1 MLLPKLNCPWHD
13 GKLQQ
18 DDNVTQLFCLQT
30 AQEDLSRTM
39 TPEFKVLRDEQ
50 KRRIPTSRYLSQYLS
65 NPKETMEKYKEFIVN
80 RELPELIEK
89 EIDQL
94 NIPLTLQ
101 EANMLRRKIME
112 RYSRDHQDRLLDTQ
126 KNKMMC
132 NRLRKNATEELPKQP
147 EDLVET
153 IKSNQELR
161 QISKPDPQTETEHDP
176 RLQAIIGRY
185 EASIDPTKPITGFQ
199 CRINTYEDKFV
210 QCKPYVQPKYMN
222 EQVDEIIKELEELDI
237 IEESTSAWAS
247 PYRSIRLPQRTILY
261 FQRLTTLSRILVLLS
276 QNTLRP

>member
-30 AQEDLSRTM
+30 AQEDLPRTM

-132 NRLRKNATEELPKQP
+132 NRLRKNATEELPTQR

-210 QCKPYVQPKYMN
+210 QCKPYVQPK
-222 EQVDEIIKELEELDI
+222 
-237 IEESTSAWAS
+237 
-247 PYRSIRLPQRTILY
+247 
-261 FQRLTTLSRILVLLS
+261 
-276 QNTLRP
+276 

>member
-1 MLLPKLNCPWHD
+1 
-13 GKLQQ
+13 
-18 DDNVTQLFCLQT
+18 
-30 AQEDLSRTM
+30 
-39 TPEFKVLRDEQ
+39 
-50 KRRIPTSRYLSQYLS
+50 
-65 NPKETMEKYKEFIVN
+65 
-80 RELPELIEK
+80 
-89 EIDQL
+89 
-94 NIPLTLQ
+94 
-101 EANMLRRKIME
+101 ME
-112 RYSRDHQDRLLDTQ
+112 RYSRDHHDQLLDTQ

-132 NRLRKNATEELPKQP
+132 NRLRKNATEELSKQL

-176 RLQAIIGRY
+176 RLQAVIGRY

-237 IEESTSAWAS
+237 IEESTSASTS
-247 PYRSIRLPQRTILY
+247 PIVCMPKKNGKIRMCVDFTQANKITPKDHFLFPNIDHL
-261 FQRLTTLSRILVLLS
+261 I
-276 QNTLRP
+276 

>member
-112 RYSRDHQDRLLDTQ
+112 RYSRDHQD
-126 KNKMMC
+126 
-132 NRLRKNATEELPKQP
+132 
-147 EDLVET
+147 
-153 IKSNQELR
+153 
-161 QISKPDPQTETEHDP
+161 
-176 RLQAIIGRY
+176 
-185 EASIDPTKPITGFQ
+185 
-199 CRINTYEDKFV
+199 
-210 QCKPYVQPKYMN
+210 
-222 EQVDEIIKELEELDI
+222 
-237 IEESTSAWAS
+237 
-247 PYRSIRLPQRTILY
+247 
-261 FQRLTTLSRILVLLS
+261 
-276 QNTLRP
+276 